1 MDIATL
7 IGIIGGFGLIL
18 GSILLNS
25 PLSAFFNIPGLA
37 IVVGG
42 TISATLIMQKLNVVM
57 GAVSVAMNAF
67 IVKTES
73 AEGLIKIM
81 VDVAGKAKKGGIL
94 ALENEKVENRFLARG
109 MRMAVDGIEPKEI
122 AYALQIDRNSLVSRH
137 ETGQSVFKFMG
148 STAPAMG
155 MIGTLIGL
163 VQMLLNMS
171 DPAMIG
177 PAMAIALLTTFYGA
191 VLAFL
196 VFNPIAEKLAD
207 RTNSEKLNMDI
218 IITGIEGITKGIN
231 PRILEDKLVSFLA
244 PKARKI
250 K

>member
-1 MDIATL
+1 LDIATL
-7 IGIIGGFGLIL
+7 IGIVSGFALVL

-25 PLSAFFNIPGLA
+25 PLSAFFNISGLA

-67 IVKTES
+67 FVKTEP
-73 AEGLIKIM
+73 AEQLIKEL
-81 VDVAGKAKKGGIL
+81 VNVATKAKKGGIL
-94 ALENEKVENRFLARG
+94 ALENEKVDNHFLARG
-109 MRMAVDGIEPKEI
+109 IRMSVDGIEPSEI
-122 AYALQIDRNSLVSRH
+122 SYALQIERNSLVSRH

-177 PAMAIALLTTFYGA
+177 PAMAVALLTTFYGA

-196 VFNPIAEKLAD
+196 IFNPIAEKLAD
-207 RTNSEKLNMDI
+207 RTNAEKLNMDI
-218 IITGIEGITKGIN
+218 IITGIDSITKGVN
-231 PRILEDKLVSFLA
+231 PRILEDKLLSFLA

>member
-7 IGIIGGFGLIL
+7 IGIISGFGLIL
-18 GSILLNS
+18 GSILLGS
-25 PLSAFFNIPGLA
+25 SLSAFFNLPGLA

-42 TISATLIMQKLNVVM
+42 TISATLIMQKLNVVL

-67 IVKTES
+67 LVKTEP
-73 AEGLIKIM
+73 AERLIKIL
-81 VDVAGKAKKGGIL
+81 VNVATKAKKGGIL
-94 ALENEKVENRFLARG
+94 ALENEKVENSFLARAI
-109 MRMAVDGIEPKEI
+109 RMAVDGIEPTEI
-122 AYALQIDRNSLVSRH
+122 AYALQIERNSLVSRH

-171 DPAMIG
+171 DPSMIG
-177 PAMAIALLTTFYGA
+177 PAMAVALLTTFYGA

-207 RTNSEKLNMDI
+207 RTNSEKVNMDV

-244 PKARKI
+244 PKARKM